1 MAIGKND
8 FHVTPCP
15 LSINDPGI
23 NSLSAAGS
31 GITAQFSELLS
42 SKAEVDLPFVCL
54 GEWPQRFRPGVPFDA
69 VQRNHVLN
77 TAVGLRFGFTGFCL
91 ERRTTSFPLDEADK

>member
-1 MAIGKND
+1 LSISKND

-31 GITAQFSELLS
+31 GITAQLGKLLS

-54 GEWPQRFRPGVPFDA
+54 GE
-69 VQRNHVLN
+69 
-77 TAVGLRFGFTGFCL
+77 
-91 ERRTTSFPLDEADK
+91 